1 MSPANGAAAT
11 LTINLGALAANY
23 RLLQGRLRA
32 GCQCAVVV
40 KADAYGLGL
49 GPVGQRLA
57 QEGCVHF
64 FVATLDEAVTL
75 QKAFG
80 QGGGKGEAAGTI
92 YVLLGAEP
100 DTAADLAELG
110 FIPVLNSREQIELW
124 RKEGR
129 ARSRSLP
136 AIVHLDTGMSRLGL
150 EAPDVDWIAQEPDAL
165 AGIELRI
172 VMSHLACADEPDDP
186 LNQQQL
192 DAFIM
197 ARTKLS
203 AAPASLANSAGI
215 LLGEA
220 YHFDL
225 VRPGIALYGGNPLA
239 QGPNSF
245 AEVVQLQTRIVQVR
259 EIDSPQTVGYGATHR
274 VAGPCRIA
282 TVPVGYADGYLRSL
296 SNRGTAFVAGV
307 RAPLVGRVSMDLI
320 TLDVTAVP
328 SEHARPGA
336 IVDLMGG
343 SVGLDD
349 TARDAGTISYE
360 ILTRLGPRLKR
371 AYVN

>member
-1 MSPANGAAAT
+1 MNGALAT
-11 LTINLGALAANY
+11 LTIDLGALAANY
-23 RLLQGRLRA
+23 RLLQARLRP
-32 GCQCAVVV
+32 GCQCAAVV

-49 GPVGQRLA
+49 GPVGRRLA
-57 QEGCVHF
+57 QEGCGHF

-75 QKAFG
+75 QNAFG
-80 QGGGKGEAAGTI
+80 KGGGDGEAAGTI

-100 DTAADLAELG
+100 GNAADLAGLG
-110 FIPVLNSREQIELW
+110 VIPVLNGREQIELW
-124 RKEGR
+124 RKEAALRGR
-129 ARSRSLP
+129 ALP
-136 AIVHLDTGMSRLGL
+136 AIVHVDTGMNRLGL
-150 EAPDVDWIAQEPDAL
+150 DAPDLHWIAQEPDAL
-165 AGIELRI
+165 AGIELRF
-172 VMSHLACADEPDDP
+172 VMSHLACADEPGHP

-197 ARTKLS
+197 ARATFP
-203 AAPASLANSAGI
+203 AAPATLSNSGGI
-215 LLGEA
+215 LLGQA

-245 AEVVQLQTRIVQVR
+245 SEVVQLQTRIVQVR
-259 EIDSPQTVGYGATHR
+259 EIDSPQAVGYGATHR

-328 SEHARPGA
+328 PEHARPGT
-336 IVDLMGG
+336 IVNLMGG
-343 SVGLDD
+343 GVGLDD